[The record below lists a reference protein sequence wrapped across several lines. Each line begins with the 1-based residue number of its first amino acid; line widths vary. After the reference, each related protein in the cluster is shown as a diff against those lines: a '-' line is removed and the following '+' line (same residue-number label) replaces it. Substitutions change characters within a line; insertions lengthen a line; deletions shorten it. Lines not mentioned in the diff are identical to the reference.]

1 MSLSKFENFLRSG
14 SLDTVQLESSPTT
27 VRQIFGVPTSE
38 RFSKKKK
45 YLHLEYHNVQL
56 TFQNDALILI
66 TIHYN
71 WHQNGNLLFVGD
83 SWPESHMDKANFSNK
98 LQTIN
103 IEIRRKQFG
112 IDEHLYFPSGVVA
125 TFMENRLFSL
135 SISQESKVSSQIAFS
150 ES

>member
-14 SLDTVQLESSPTT
+14 SLETVQLESSPTT

-38 RFSKKKK
+38 GFSKKKK

-56 TFQNDALILI
+56 TFQNDSLILI

-83 SWPESHMDKANFSNK
+83 SWPESQMEKANFSNK